1 MLSKADA
8 HCTQGTRCGQGWGPR
23 KTLENSRQ
31 DRAALRVAQTGR
43 DFRGRHCPSRGPEA
57 GKALKADGL
66 WTGRWA
72 DVSQGRGERGAGA
85 GRTDRQPLTWATA
98 DGSPGQVETNGSL
111 EGPGC
116 RFEPYLAGKGSPRI
130 LRLGLTPIPGSE
142 LQAKRA
148 RHSAIGLQEGAP
160 EAGPLPTRPDSGGCG
175 PSRPC
180 PPCLPP

>member
-23 KTLENSRQ
+23 ETLENSRQ

-72 DVSQGRGERGAGA
+72 EVSQGRGGERSWSREDRQTATHLGHRGRVTGAG
-85 GRTDRQPLTWATA
+85 
-98 DGSPGQVETNGSL
+98 
-111 EGPGC
+111 
-116 RFEPYLAGKGSPRI
+116 
-130 LRLGLTPIPGSE
+130 
-142 LQAKRA
+142 
-148 RHSAIGLQEGAP
+148 
-160 EAGPLPTRPDSGGCG
+160 
-175 PSRPC
+175 
-180 PPCLPP
+180 